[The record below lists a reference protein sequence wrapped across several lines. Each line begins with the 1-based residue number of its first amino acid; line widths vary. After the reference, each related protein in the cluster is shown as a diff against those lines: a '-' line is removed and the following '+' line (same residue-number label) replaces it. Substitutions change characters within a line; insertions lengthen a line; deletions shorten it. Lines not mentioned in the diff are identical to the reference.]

1 MIKVSIIGDC
11 HTARLYSH
19 HIIANADKNF
29 IKARI
34 WKRDRE
40 IENTGVDLYM
50 WGLSGYKCWGLDYQK
65 DFDNKTLCSPEE
77 DIPDLA
83 PITDNLLDIFSFS
96 ETKDSDIVMPWL
108 GYIDIRNFL
117 CKYKNSKDLAEKY
130 FYETLNFFSNSQI
143 RFIEP
148 FPQFDILGTHNYTE
162 NYSLLERKEESD
174 IFIKTLHDLSMD
186 NGLLPP
192 ISQSLVYNS
201 IGTDTITKRFAKQ
214 GGEYHNYTL
223 LDALRSEENKKI
235 YNALVPEILSTV
247 RLLS

>member
-1 MIKVSIIGDC
+1 MIKVSIVGDC

-19 HIIANADKNF
+19 HVIANVDKNF
-29 IKARI
+29 IKPKSWHRN
-34 WKRDRE
+34 RE
-40 IENTGVDLYM
+40 IEDTGVELYM
-50 WGLSGYKCWGLDYQK
+50 WGRSGYKCWDLDYQK
-65 DFDNKTLCSPEE
+65 DFDNKTPCSPEE

-117 CKYKNSKDLAEKY
+117 CKYKNSKEVASKY
-130 FYETLNFFSNSQI
+130 FYNTLDFFSDSQI
-143 RFIEP
+143 RFREP
-148 FPQFDILGTHNYTE
+148 VPQFDILGTHNYTE

-186 NGLLPP
+186 HGLLPP
-192 ISQSLVYNS
+192 IEQSLVYNA
-201 IGTDTITKRFAKQ
+201 IGSDIITKRFAKQ

-223 LDALRSEENKKI
+223 LDGLRSEENKKI
-235 YNALVPEILSTV
+235 YNALIPEILSTA